1 MPMNISL
8 LTLYFLKK
16 CSRIVALRFKHA
28 KESLHHHKFNRK
40 LPTPTN
46 MKKVIDFL
54 KSETLV
60 FLTLVFVLV
69 AQIIHSMY
77 IFERIRVADMS
88 FVIGGYHITALNWAH
103 ALIFSVAIESAILMF
118 ILNGKRL
125 PSKIYA
131 VASFATN
138 VLYYGTWKLDYPEM
152 VATIIASSM
161 LAGSIWFFSDLFA
174 EKIELLPFGQ
184 SQEELKKFLAS
195 QEVEERNKMTFKKA
209 L

>member
-1 MPMNISL
+1 
-8 LTLYFLKK
+8 
-16 CSRIVALRFKHA
+16 
-28 KESLHHHKFNRK
+28 
-40 LPTPTN
+40 
-46 MKKVIDFL
+46 MKKIIDFL

-69 AQIIHSMY
+69 AQIIHTMY

-88 FVIGGYHITALNWAH
+88 FAYGEYRITALNWTH
-103 ALIFSVAIESAILMF
+103 ALIFAVSIEAAILMF

-138 VLYYGTWKLDYPEM
+138 ILYYGTWKLPLPDLL
-152 VATIIASSM
+152 ATVIASSM

-174 EKIELLPFGQ
+174 EKIDLLPFGQ
-184 SQEELKKFLAS
+184 SQDELKKFLAA
-195 QEVEERNKMTFKKA
+195 QDVEERNKMTFKKA

>member
-1 MPMNISL
+1 
-8 LTLYFLKK
+8 
-16 CSRIVALRFKHA
+16 
-28 KESLHHHKFNRK
+28 
-40 LPTPTN
+40 
-46 MKKVIDFL
+46 MKKIIDFL

-69 AQIIHSMY
+69 AQIIHTMY
-77 IFERIRVADMS
+77 IFEQIRVADMS
-88 FVIGGYHITALNWAH
+88 FQVGEWNITAFNWAH
-103 ALIFSVAIESAILMF
+103 ALIFAVSIEAAILMF

-138 VLYYGTWKLDYPEM
+138 ILYYGTWKLGIPEM
-152 VATIIASSM
+152 VSTVIASSM

-174 EKIELLPFGQ
+174 EKIELLPYGH
-184 SQEELKKFLAS
+184 SEEELKKFLAA
-195 QEVEERNKMTFKKA
+195 QEQEERNKMTFKKA

>member
-1 MPMNISL
+1 
-8 LTLYFLKK
+8 
-16 CSRIVALRFKHA
+16 
-28 KESLHHHKFNRK
+28 
-40 LPTPTN
+40 
-46 MKKVIDFL
+46 MKKIIDFL

-69 AQIIHSMY
+69 AQIVHTMY

-88 FVIGGYHITALNWAH
+88 FQFDGWHITAFNWTH
-103 ALIFSVAIESAILMF
+103 ALIFAVAIEAAILMF

-138 VLYYGTWKLDYPEM
+138 ILYYGTWTLAIPELI
-152 VATIIASSM
+152 ATIIASSM

-174 EKIELLPFGQ
+174 EKIELLPYGQ
-184 SQEELKKFLAS
+184 SQEDLKKFLAA
-195 QEVEERNKMTFKKA
+195 QEMEERNKMIFKKA
-209 L
+209 Q

>member
-1 MPMNISL
+1 
-8 LTLYFLKK
+8 
-16 CSRIVALRFKHA
+16 
-28 KESLHHHKFNRK
+28 
-40 LPTPTN
+40 
-46 MKKVIDFL
+46 MKKIIDFL

-69 AQIIHSMY
+69 AQIIHTMY

-88 FVIGGYHITALNWAH
+88 FTLGAWKITAFNWTH
-103 ALIFSVAIESAILMF
+103 ALIFAVAIESAILMF

-138 VLYYGTWKLDYPEM
+138 VLYYGTWKLNIPDM
-152 VATIIASSM
+152 LATIIASSM

-174 EKIELLPFGQ
+174 EKIELLPYGQ
-184 SQEELKKFLAS
+184 SQEELKKFLAA
-195 QEVEERNKMTFKKA
+195 QELEERNKMTFKKVM
-209 L
+209 

>member
-1 MPMNISL
+1 
-8 LTLYFLKK
+8 
-16 CSRIVALRFKHA
+16 
-28 KESLHHHKFNRK
+28 
-40 LPTPTN
+40 
-46 MKKVIDFL
+46 MKKIIDFL

-69 AQIIHSMY
+69 AQIIHTMY
-77 IFERIRVADMS
+77 IFEKIRVADMS
-88 FVIGGYHITALNWAH
+88 FTVGEWRITALNWTH
-103 ALIFSVAIESAILMF
+103 ALIFAVAIESAILMF

-138 VLYYGTWKLDYPEM
+138 VLYYGTWKLAIPEM
-152 VATIIASSM
+152 AATIIASSM

-174 EKIELLPFGQ
+174 EKIELLPYGQ
-184 SQEELKKFLAS
+184 SEEDLKRFLAA
-195 QEVEERNKMTFKKA
+195 QELEERNKMTFKKA

>member
-1 MPMNISL
+1 
-8 LTLYFLKK
+8 
-16 CSRIVALRFKHA
+16 
-28 KESLHHHKFNRK
+28 
-40 LPTPTN
+40 
-46 MKKVIDFL
+46 MKKIIDFL

-69 AQIIHSMY
+69 AQIIHTMY
-77 IFERIRVADMS
+77 IFEQIRVADMS
-88 FVIGGYHITALNWAH
+88 FQVGEWNITAFNWAH
-103 ALIFSVAIESAILMF
+103 ALIFAVSIEAAILMF

-138 VLYYGTWKLDYPEM
+138 ILYYGTWKLAIPEM
-152 VATIIASSM
+152 VSTVIASSM

-174 EKIELLPFGQ
+174 EKIELLPYGH
-184 SQEELKKFLAS
+184 SEEELKKFLAA
-195 QEVEERNKMTFKKA
+195 QEQEERNKMTFKKA

>member
-1 MPMNISL
+1 
-8 LTLYFLKK
+8 
-16 CSRIVALRFKHA
+16 
-28 KESLHHHKFNRK
+28 
-40 LPTPTN
+40 
-46 MKKVIDFL
+46 MKKIIDFL

-69 AQIIHSMY
+69 AQIIHTMY

-88 FVIGGYHITALNWAH
+88 FTLGEWKITAFNWTH
-103 ALIFSVAIESAILMF
+103 ALIFAVAIESAILMF

-138 VLYYGTWKLDYPEM
+138 VLYYGTWKLAIPEM
-152 VATIIASSM
+152 LATIIASSM

-184 SQEELKKFLAS
+184 SEEELKKFLAA
-195 QEVEERNKMTFKKA
+195 QESEERNKMTFKKVM
-209 L
+209 

>member
-1 MPMNISL
+1 MNLSRATL
-8 LTLYFLKK
+8 LFIKQ
-16 CSRIVALRFKHA
+16 CSRKVAFRMKHLH
-28 KESLHHHKFNRK
+28 ESAQHHSFNRNQ
-40 LPTPTN
+40 PNPTN

-60 FLTLVFVLV
+60 FLTLVFVLI

-138 VLYYGTWKLDYPEM
+138 ILYYGTWKLDYPEM
-152 VATIIASSM
+152 VATVIASSM

-184 SQEELKKFLAS
+184 SQEELKKFLAT
-195 QEVEERNKMTFKKA
+195 QELEERNKMTFKKVM
-209 L
+209 

>member
-1 MPMNISL
+1 
-8 LTLYFLKK
+8 
-16 CSRIVALRFKHA
+16 
-28 KESLHHHKFNRK
+28 
-40 LPTPTN
+40 
-46 MKKVIDFL
+46 MKKIIDFL

-69 AQIIHSMY
+69 AQIIHTMY
-77 IFERIRVADMS
+77 IFENIRVADMS
-88 FVIGGYHITALNWAH
+88 FQIGGWKVTALNWTH
-103 ALIFSVAIESAILMF
+103 ALIFAVAIESAILMF

-138 VLYYGTWKLDYPEM
+138 ILYYGTWKLPIPDM
-152 VATIIASSM
+152 LATVIASSM

-174 EKIELLPFGQ
+174 EKIELLPYGQ
-184 SQEELKKFLAS
+184 SQEELKKFLAA
-195 QEVEERNKMTFKKA
+195 QEMEERNKMTFKKA

>member
-1 MPMNISL
+1 
-8 LTLYFLKK
+8 
-16 CSRIVALRFKHA
+16 
-28 KESLHHHKFNRK
+28 
-40 LPTPTN
+40 
-46 MKKVIDFL
+46 MKKIIDFL

-69 AQIIHSMY
+69 AQIIHTMY

-88 FVIGGYHITALNWAH
+88 FQIGGWHITAFNWTH
-103 ALIFSVAIESAILMF
+103 ALIFAASIESAILMF

-138 VLYYGTWKLDYPEM
+138 ILYYGTWKLAIPEM
-152 VATIIASSM
+152 IATVIASSM

-174 EKIELLPFGQ
+174 EKIELLPYGQ

-195 QEVEERNKMTFKKA
+195 QELEERNRVTFKKA

>member
-1 MPMNISL
+1 
-8 LTLYFLKK
+8 
-16 CSRIVALRFKHA
+16 
-28 KESLHHHKFNRK
+28 
-40 LPTPTN
+40 
-46 MKKVIDFL
+46 MKKIIDFL

-69 AQIIHSMY
+69 AQIVHTMY
-77 IFERIRVADMS
+77 IFERIRVADLS
-88 FVIGGYHITALNWAH
+88 FNLGEWKITALNWTH
-103 ALIFSVAIESAILMF
+103 ALIFAVAIESAILMF

-138 VLYYGTWKLDYPEM
+138 ILYYGTWKLGIPEM
-152 VATIIASSM
+152 VASVIASSM

-174 EKIELLPFGQ
+174 EKIELLPYGQ

-195 QEVEERNKMTFKKA
+195 QELEERNKMAFNKA
-209 L
+209 